1 MLFQNWY
8 IALWQIIQVFLFFE
22 NKIIFFRTST
32 LASIL
37 TGGILQKIRIM
48 FQLIWRS
55 NAKVIKE
62 TTKQKRLKE
71 KKENGPNRPKQPAR

>member
-1 MLFQNWY
+1 MLFQNCY

-22 NKIIFFRTST
+22 NKIILFKTST
-32 LASIL
+32 LVSIL
-37 TGGILQKIRIM
+37 TGGILQNFRIM